1 MPSAFLFPAMQTL
14 LRKLCRRLFRHDP
27 LAILQAR
34 GLSVGR
40 NFFMQD
46 DCTIDAWHCCH
57 IRIGDEVTLGPR
69 VTILAHDASM
79 KRALG
84 MVRLGKV
91 NIGNRVFIG
100 TGSIVLPGVTIGDD
114 VVIGAGSVVS
124 QNIPANSLA
133 VGNPARVVGTC
144 EEYLARQ
151 KALMASSPCFDE
163 TYTARGGVTAARQ
176 EEMNTRMGDGSGFI
190 V

>member
-1 MPSAFLFPAMQTL
+1 MQAL
-14 LRKLCRRLFRHDP
+14 LRKLYRRLFRQDA
-27 LAILQAR
+27 LSTLQTR
-34 GLSVGR
+34 GLRVGR

-57 IRIGDEVTLGPR
+57 IRIGDDVTLGPR

-91 NIGNRVFIG
+91 TIGSRVFIG
-100 TGSIVLPGVTIGDD
+100 AGSIVLPGVTIGDD
-114 VVIGAGSVVS
+114 VIIGAGSVVTRD
-124 QNIPANSLA
+124 IPDNSLA
-133 VGNPARVVGTC
+133 AGNPACIIDTC
-144 EEYLARQ
+144 EAYLTRQ
-151 KALMASSPCFDE
+151 KALLEASPCFGE
-163 TYTARGGVTAARQ
+163 AYTARSGVTPGMRD
-176 EEMNTRMGDGSGFI
+176 EMNSRMGDGSGFI